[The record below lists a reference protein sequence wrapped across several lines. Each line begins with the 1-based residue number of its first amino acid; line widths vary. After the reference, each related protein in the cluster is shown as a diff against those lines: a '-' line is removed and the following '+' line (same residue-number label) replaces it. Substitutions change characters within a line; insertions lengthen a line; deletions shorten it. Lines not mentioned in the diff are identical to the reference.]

1 MVPTGVHTGEN
12 VFPPKASLVTAR
24 DMYRDHRSILV
35 YPYSSTTIGYTY
47 TYQIGSGRRGVEDV
61 VAAGDGRRQRVVV
74 EQVGLA
80 QRQPL
85 HRAGERPQVR
95 VLHLDKHAMC

>member
-1 MVPTGVHTGEN
+1 MVPTGVHIGEN
-12 VFPPKASLVTAR
+12 IFPPKASLVTVR

-35 YPYSSTTIGYTY
+35 YLYSITIGYTY
-47 TYQIGSGRRGVEDV
+47 TYRIVGDGRRGVEDA
-61 VAAGDGRRQRVVV
+61 VAAGDGRPQRVVV

-85 HRAGERPQVR
+85 CRTGERPQVR
-95 VLHLDKHAMC
+95 VLQARNFFCL